1 MRRDKRCMLG
11 GSQPESKRKKGGRVE
26 GRRKLDRTVARMDR
40 ASIPKNAWTMEQEAM
55 GSTAKQHTDREEAQ
69 KAFGPPTVVYQEVG
83 KGSKVPIVDL
93 GHLHGCM
100 GR

>member
-1 MRRDKRCMLG
+1 
-11 GSQPESKRKKGGRVE
+11 
-26 GRRKLDRTVARMDR
+26 
-40 ASIPKNAWTMEQEAM
+40 MEQEAM

-69 KAFGPPTVVYQEVG
+69 KAFGPPIAVYQEVG